1 MKKLSFLLKAS
12 ITAIFLLLPLS
23 AAFGQSRELRS
34 DLGRRFTKFDVVTV
48 NSRQARRAADAKRSI
63 TLMAEG
69 KSFALALEPRNLMSA
84 RYRAVN
90 QGPNG
95 AAPLTK
101 PRVNTFKG
109 KVAGDGFS
117 EVRLTLDGKKIEGY
131 FTTGFDRFFVEPARK
146 YSDAAGADDL
156 VVYRAED
163 AVDPVTFEC
172 RSELIKQ
179 MERGNDIAAASLP
192 EDAESLQALELTT
205 DADFEYVTTLGG
217 VNQANAEILSIINMV
232 EPVYESQLGITFSVN
247 LQHTWTTADPFT
259 GANDDAYVRNLAAYW
274 EQNFPRAQNPR
285 DAMHLFTGDAD
296 KLGRGFAFIGVI
308 CRTPSLAYGFSGY
321 VNFAPGKFL
330 LTAHEMGHNFGANH
344 VSGANGADCANS
356 LMIGQLQFDTPLS
369 FCQFSRTEIGNYL
382 ASNNACLNVLT
393 TTFFDFDGDGRS
405 DISVFR
411 PSEGNWYA
419 NQSRAGFLGLHF
431 GQNGDQPVPADYD
444 GDGKADIAV
453 FRGGTWYR
461 LLSGNGTFDG
471 VNFGLAGDRPVPGDF
486 DGDGKADVAVFR
498 PSDGNWYQM
507 LSATGAFF
515 QVHFG
520 ASSDVPVPADFDG
533 DGKADVNVYRP
544 SEGNWYRLNSRDG
557 SFFGL
562 HFGIAEDK
570 PIAGDFDGD
579 AKADIV
585 VYRPSNGSWYIM
597 PSLTGVFYGLAF
609 GISTDIPSAGDFDG
623 DGKSD
628 ISVFRPS
635 EGTWYRLNSRD
646 GSFYAEQFGAAE
658 DKPIPAYYVP

>member
-12 ITAIFLLLPLS
+12 ITAIFLLAPLS
-23 AAFGQSRELRS
+23 TAFGQSGDLRG
-34 DLGRRFTKFDVVTV
+34 DLGQRFTKFDVVTV
-48 NSRQARRAADAKRSI
+48 NSREARRAAGAKRSI
-63 TLMAEG
+63 QLMAEG
-69 KSFALALEPRNLMSA
+69 KSFDLALEPRDMMSA
-84 RYRAVN
+84 RYRAEN

-95 AAPLTK
+95 AAPLPK

-117 EVRLTLDGKKIEGY
+117 EVRLTLDGAKIEGY
-131 FTTGFDRFFVEPARK
+131 FSTGTDRFFVEPARK

-163 AVDPVTFEC
+163 AVDPMTFEC

-179 MERGNDIAAASLP
+179 MERGNDIAEASLP
-192 EDAESLQALELTT
+192 EEAGSLRAVELST

-217 VNQANAEILSIINMV
+217 ASQANAEILSILNMV
-232 EPVYESQLGITFSVN
+232 EPVYESQLGITFSIG

-259 GANDDAYVRNLAAYW
+259 GANDDAFVRNLAAWW

-285 DAMHLFTGDAD
+285 DAMHLFTADAD
-296 KLGRGFAFIGVI
+296 KLGRGFAFISVI
-308 CRTPSLAYGFSGY
+308 CRVPSLAYGFSGY
-321 VNFAPGKFL
+321 VDFPAGEFL
-330 LTAHEMGHNFGANH
+330 LTAHELGHNFGANH
-344 VSGANGADCANS
+344 VSAANGADCANS
-356 LMIGQLQFDTPLS
+356 LMSTQLQFDTPLS

-382 ASNNACLNVLT
+382 AINNACLSEVTT

-431 GQNGDQPVPADYD
+431 GQSGDQPVPADY
-444 GDGKADIAV
+444 
-453 FRGGTWYR
+453 
-461 LLSGNGTFDG
+461 
-471 VNFGLAGDRPVPGDF
+471 

-507 LSATGAFF
+507 LSATGGFF
-515 QVHFG
+515 QVQFG
-520 ASSDVPVPADFDG
+520 TAGDVPVTADFDG
-533 DGKADVNVYRP
+533 DGKSDVNVYRP

-562 HFGIAEDK
+562 HFGTPEDK

-597 PSLTGVFYGLAF
+597 PSSTGAFYGLAF

-623 DGKSD
+623 DGKAD
-628 ISVFRPS
+628 VSVFRPS
-635 EGTWYRLNSRD
+635 EGTWYRLNSGD
-646 GSFYAEQFGAAE
+646 GSFYAEHFGAAE